1 MTISQRSFRPDDAAL
16 WLARVGAIAYVI
28 WAILHF
34 QAAWKVYELG
44 KSMPPGMAGG
54 RVLQDAW
61 NLFCFALFAT
71 IAAVGF
77 NWRNDVRG
85 WWINLAV
92 VSATD
97 IGFIAYVLVPGYM
110 PLWPGLLGPI
120 FWLVGLVF
128 STEALLVGRS
138 RRVIL

>member
-1 MTISQRSFRPDDAAL
+1 MMGLQRSARPSPAAL
-16 WLARVGAIAYVI
+16 VLARAGAIAYVI
-28 WAILHF
+28 WALLHF

-44 KSMPPGMAGG
+44 KSMPPGMASG

-61 NLFCFALFAT
+61 NLFCFASFAV
-71 IAAVGF
+71 IGAIGF
-77 NWRNDVRG
+77 NWRHDVRG

-110 PLWPGLLGPI
+110 PMWPGLLGPI
-120 FWLVGLVF
+120 FWVVGLVL
-128 STEALLVGRS
+128 STAAFMVDRKS
-138 RRVIL
+138 S